1 MSTDNVDSLL
11 TQLHNEVETGKKFGR
26 LRLVDPAVMQ
36 DLLESVRASM
46 PNTIERAKEIVARR
60 AEILDQAQQKAAAVA
75 DQARQNLAESEA
87 TGAAIVAEAQ
97 QKADESEASANA
109 RIQDAVQ
116 RAKQSVLQKRTEGE
130 QIVAEAHE
138 EAVRLVSEHSITVVA
153 QEQAEQMLRQ
163 AREAAEQVELDSRQQ
178 AEQRIAQA
186 RDYHGEMTRATQEW
200 GVQYTAGVRSV
211 VEEIV
216 GESEEILS
224 ASLTDIRN
232 TQKRLQ
238 TTLSKSAGAPEFRG
252 PEEPSLY

>member
-1 MSTDNVDSLL
+1 MSSDNVDSLL
-11 TQLHNEVETGKKFGR
+11 TQLHSEVENGKKFGR

-60 AEILDQAQQKAAAVA
+60 TEVIETAQQKAAAIA
-75 DQARQNLAESEA
+75 EQARQNLEESEA
-87 TGAAIVAEAQ
+87 TAASIIAQAQ
-97 QKADESEASANA
+97 QRADESEASANV

-130 QIVAEAHE
+130 QIVAEARE
-138 EAVRLVSEHSITVVA
+138 EAVRLVSEHSITVIA
-153 QEQAEQMLRQ
+153 QEQAEQ
-163 AREAAEQVELDSRQQ
+163 
-178 AEQRIAQA
+178 RIAEAQEY
-186 RDYHGEMTRATQEW
+186 RDEMMRCTQEW
-200 GVQYTAGVRSV
+200 GMQYTAGVRTV

-216 GESEEILS
+216 GESEEILA

-238 TTLSKSAGAPEFRG
+238 TTLSKSAAAPEFH
-252 PEEPSLY
+252 EPMAPGLF

>member
-1 MSTDNVDSLL
+1 MSSDNVDSLL
-11 TQLHNEVETGKKFGR
+11 TQLQNEVENGKKFGR

-60 AEILDQAQQKAAAVA
+60 TEILDQAQEKAAVIAE
-75 DQARQNLAESEA
+75 QARQNLAESEA
-87 TGAAIVAEAQ
+87 TGAAIIAEAQ
-97 QKADESEASANA
+97 QKADEGEASANA

-116 RAKQSVLQKRTEGE
+116 RAKQSVLQKRAEGE

-153 QEQAEQMLRQ
+153 QSQAEQMLRQ
-163 AREAAEQVELDSRQQ
+163 ARETAEQVEIDSRQQ
-178 AEQRIAQA
+178 AEQRIAEAQ
-186 RDYHGEMTRATQEW
+186 DYHDEMMRATQEW
-200 GVQYTAGVRSV
+200 GMQYTAGVRSV

-216 GESEEILS
+216 GESEEILA

-238 TTLSKSAGAPEFRG
+238 TTLSKSAAAPEFHA
-252 PEEPSLY
+252 PTEPSLY